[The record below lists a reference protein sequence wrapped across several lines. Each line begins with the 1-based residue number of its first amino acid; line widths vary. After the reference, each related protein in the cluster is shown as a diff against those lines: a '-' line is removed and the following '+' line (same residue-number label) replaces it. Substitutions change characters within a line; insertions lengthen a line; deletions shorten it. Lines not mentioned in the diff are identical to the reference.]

1 MKVSIKSMNLENF
14 KGVQNKNYDFKG
26 NMDISGC
33 NGIGKTTI
41 ATAFYWVFT
50 DKDYDL
56 HSNPP
61 IRTVGHEDREP
72 KVLIFMDIDGKEI
85 EVSKRQVRTVK
96 KSKINMNETVSFKN
110 VYEINSIEYG
120 EKAFKE
126 KLLEYGID
134 LNLFLSLSHPNVF
147 TSQKSEDMRKILF
160 SMADNIV
167 DDLEIASNHPG
178 ISKITKMLGNRTI
191 DEISANCSSVIK
203 TFHSTY
209 GKNGELL
216 EAKISGIESR
226 KVDIDVAE
234 LELAKNALQKELEE
248 NIAKQNDL
256 ETQLSDYN
264 KASERLMD
272 LKFDQGE
279 LKRKCHEQT
288 FRNDMEAE
296 KEVSLLNGELRKVT
310 EDIEDM
316 KLSKRNEEGN
326 IAVRMEGLE
335 SCRNEW
341 KRVNGLKFD
350 ESSTICPMCNH
361 EFSEEKKQEMISSF
375 HETKRK
381 QLESIEATGSSL
393 RSQIDA
399 KKAHILNLENEITEL
414 EKKSSE
420 ILEKLEFSKAKH
432 LASST
437 PVKAEKTDEWKILEE
452 KIKEAEGLL
461 NNFKSF
467 NDIKLELKNEES
479 EIRLKLND
487 ILFELSKANVNI
499 EIDEQVQKLKTE
511 WKEQAQN
518 ALTSES
524 ILNELK
530 ILKEKKREMLTD
542 SINKKFELVDFE
554 LFKVQNN
561 GEIKECCVPS
571 LKGKQLGQSTN
582 TGLELLMKLDI
593 IKGLQKFY
601 NVYFPVFIDGAECF
615 DSTSKENVNMN
626 CQIVF
631 LTVSN
636 DTELKFVEV

>member
-1 MKVSIKSMNLENF
+1 MKISIKSMNLENF

-72 KVLIFMDIDGKEI
+72 KVLIFLDIDGKEI

-96 KSKINMNETVSFKN
+96 KSKINMNETVSYKN

-134 LNLFLSLSHPNVF
+134 LNLFLSISHPNVF
-147 TSQKSEDMRKILF
+147 TNQKSEEMRKVLF

-167 DDLEIASNHPG
+167 DDLDVASKCPE
-178 ISKITKMLGNRTI
+178 ISKITNMLSNYTI
-191 DEISANCSSVIK
+191 DEISAKCSSVIK
-203 TFHSTY
+203 TFHSIY

-264 KASERLMD
+264 KASERLMN
-272 LKFDQGE
+272 LKFEQGE

-288 FRNDMEAE
+288 LEKSMEAE
-296 KEVSLLNGELRKVT
+296 KKVSCLRSELFQIEESMRKIKSSKKYMEESLHLLT
-310 EDIEDM
+310 EEIED
-316 KLSKRNEEGN
+316 
-326 IAVRMEGLE
+326 
-335 SCRNEW
+335 CRVEW
-341 KRVNGLKFD
+341 KRVNELKFD
-350 ESSTICPMCNH
+350 ESTLVCPMCKQ
-361 EFSEEKKQEMISSF
+361 EFSEEKKQEMIAHF
-375 HETKRK
+375 YETKRK
-381 QLESIEATGSSL
+381 QLENLEVRGNSL
-393 RSQIDA
+393 RNQIDSDKRIIKNCDDSFLNFDKRRFEVS
-399 KKAHILNLENEITEL
+399 KKYAE
-414 EKKSSE
+414 
-420 ILEKLEFSKAKH
+420 A
-432 LASST
+432 
-437 PVKAEKTDEWKILEE
+437 KAEHVIDLNSVNVEETDEWKELEE
-452 KIKEAEGLL
+452 KIIEAESFL

-467 NDIKLELKNEES
+467 DDIKFELKNEES
-479 EIRLKLND
+479 EIRLKLNN
-487 ILFELSKANVNI
+487 ILFQLSKVNMNI
-499 EIDEQVQKLKTE
+499 EIDEQVQSLKNA
-511 WKEQAQN
+511 WREQAQI
-518 ALTSES
+518 ALTSEN
-524 ILNELK
+524 ILDEIK
-530 ILKEKKREMLTD
+530 ILKEKKRELLTD

-554 LFKVQNN
+554 LFKIQNN

-571 LKGKQLGQSTN
+571 LKGKQLGQATN

-615 DSTSKENVNMN
+615 DSKSKKTVNMD
-626 CQIVF
+626 CQIIF

-636 DTELKFVEV
+636 DDELKFMEV

>member
-1 MKVSIKSMNLENF
+1 MKVSMKSMKLENF
-14 KGVQNKNYDFKG
+14 KGVENKNYLFNG

-41 ATAFYWVFT
+41 ATAFYWVFS

-61 IRTVGHEDREP
+61 IRTVGHEEKEP
-72 KVLIFMDIDGKEI
+72 KVLIVLDVDGKEI
-85 EVSKRQVRTVK
+85 EVSKRQVRSVK
-96 KSKINMNETVSFKN
+96 KSKINMNETVSYKN

-134 LNLFLSLSHPNVF
+134 LNLFLSISHPNVF
-147 TSQKSEDMRKILF
+147 TNQKSEDMRKILF

-167 DDLEIASNHPG
+167 DDLDVASKCPG
-178 ISKITKMLGNRTI
+178 VSKITNMLSNYTI
-191 DEISANCSSVIK
+191 DEIGAKCSSVIK

-288 FRNDMEAE
+288 FRNVMEAE

-310 EDIEDM
+310 EDIDNM
-316 KLSKRNEEGN
+316 KYAKKNAKENLSMLIDGIET
-326 IAVRMEGLE
+326 
-335 SCRNEW
+335 CRNEW
-341 KRVNGLKFD
+341 KLVNEMKFD
-350 ESSTICPMCNH
+350 ESSTICPMCKH

-375 HETKRK
+375 LETKRK

-399 KKAHILNLENEITEL
+399 KKAHILNLENQITEL

-437 PVKAEKTDEWKILEE
+437 PIKAEETDEWKILEE
-452 KIKEAEGLL
+452 KIKEAENFL

-467 NDIKLELKNEES
+467 NDIKSELKNEES

-487 ILFELSKANVNI
+487 ILFEFSKANVNI

-571 LKGKQLGQSTN
+571 LKGKQLGQATN

-601 NVYFPVFIDGAECF
+601 NAYFPVFIDGAECF
-615 DSTSKENVNMN
+615 DSKSKKTVNMD